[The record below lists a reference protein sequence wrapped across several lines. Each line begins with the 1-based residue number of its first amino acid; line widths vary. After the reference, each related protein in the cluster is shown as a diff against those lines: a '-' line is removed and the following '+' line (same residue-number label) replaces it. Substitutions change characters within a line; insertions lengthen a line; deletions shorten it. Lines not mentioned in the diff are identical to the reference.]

1 MSGTVPTPLQLYL
14 IDAAGPFFECC
25 NDREVNWSK
34 IPFPAL
40 ESEGGLDPQKCAVV
54 RVAFERHLARIVS
67 LGFNAISLDDLA
79 HCVTFPFYPPQLQHK
94 LAQYQQFYDELIA
107 LALAKGVQVYI
118 NTDVAFFHASI
129 ARHTRLNPDRI
140 RRFFGRCV
148 EALYQRFPGVAGI
161 ILRLGE
167 SDGLDVAGD
176 FHSKLVVRNIR
187 DCRCYLR
194 KLLQISEQLEKFL
207 IVRTW
212 TLGAFPIGDL
222 IWNTET
228 YAAVFAGFD
237 SDWLITS
244 HKYGESD
251 FFRYLSMSPLFY
263 GGYPRK
269 IIELQA
275 RREYEGFGAFPSFIG
290 FDYEKYYRYLASCP
304 ALYGISVWAQT
315 GGWSHFKDITF
326 GTHSSVWNELNVYCT
341 IKIFKEHQSAERA
354 ILTFAQE
361 YFPQASGEKLI
372 VLLRLADRVIKDL
385 WYIPEFAI
393 KRLYF
398 RRTRVP
404 PIFWIFWDNILINHT
419 VRKIIRRFVMEKRE
433 AVTDGYRALGK
444 IREMRDLAQEIGID
458 PTGFDYQF
466 DTFEIIAAAREY
478 FFGPWDADV
487 AVRIM
492 LLAEKYHVNY
502 PSGFHFLV
510 DFRPV
515 PLNKWLIKTIF
526 YISLRSRPEY
536 RLIDRMFLLR
546 FTSLGYP
553 LFHLWQKRRL
563 PAFTRDRAMGIQ
575 ILFK

>member
-1 MSGTVPTPLQLYL
+1 MPGNLPTQLRLYL

-25 NDREVNWSK
+25 TDKEVNWSK

-40 ESEGGLDPQKCAVV
+40 ESEGSLDAQKCVIVKA
-54 RVAFERHLARIVS
+54 AFQRYLTRIVS
-67 LGFNAISLDDLA
+67 LGFNAVSLDDLA
-79 HCVTFPFYPPQLQHK
+79 HAVNYAFYPQRLQTK
-94 LAQYQQFYDELIA
+94 ICQYQRLYDDLIAMA
-107 LALAKGVQVYI
+107 LALRVQVYI
-118 NTDVAFFHASI
+118 TTDVAFFNESI
-129 ARHTRLNPDRI
+129 AQHTKNQPDNI
-140 RRFFGRCV
+140 RRFFERSV
-148 EALYQRFPGVAGI
+148 QELYERFPGVSGI

-187 DCRCYLR
+187 GCRRYVRELLR
-194 KLLQISEQLEKFL
+194 ISEQFEKFL

-212 TLGAFPIGDL
+212 TLGAFQIGDL

-228 YAAVFAGFD
+228 YTAVFSEFD
-237 SDWLITS
+237 DDWLITS
-244 HKYGESD
+244 HKYGETD

-263 GGYPRK
+263 EGSPRK

-275 RREYEGFGAFPSFIG
+275 RREYEGFGSFPSFIG

-304 ALYGISVWAQT
+304 TLYGISVWAQT

-326 GTHSSVWNELNVYCT
+326 GTNSSVWNELNVYCT
-341 IKIFKEHQSAERA
+341 IKIFKENHSAERA
-354 ILTFAQE
+354 ILAFAQD
-361 YFPQASGEKLI
+361 YFPHASGEKLI

-404 PIFWIFWDNILINHT
+404 PIFWIFWDNIIINHA
-419 VRKIIRRFVMEKRE
+419 VRQIIRRFVMEKRE
-433 AVTDGYRALGK
+433 AVHDGYRALDK
-444 IREMRDLAQEIGID
+444 IRKMQGLAKEIGID
-458 PTGFDYQF
+458 PLGFDYQF

-478 FFGPWDADV
+478 FFGPWDAAV
-487 AVRIM
+487 AARISQ
-492 LLAEKYHVNY
+492 LVEQYGAKY
-502 PSGFHFLV
+502 PDGFHFLV
-510 DFRPV
+510 DFKPV
-515 PLNKWLIKTIF
+515 PFNKWLIKTIF
-526 YISLRSRPEY
+526 HISLRSHPDY
-536 RLIDRMFLLR
+536 RLIDRIFLLR
-546 FTSLGYP
+546 LASLVYP
-553 LFHLWQKRRL
+553 LFHLWQQRRL